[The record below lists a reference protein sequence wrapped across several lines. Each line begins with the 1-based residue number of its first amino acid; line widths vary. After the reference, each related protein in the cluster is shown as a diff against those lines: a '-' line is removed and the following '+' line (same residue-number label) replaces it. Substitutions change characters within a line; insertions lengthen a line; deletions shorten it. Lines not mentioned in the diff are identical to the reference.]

1 MKMKKGMRTFSVLM
15 TLLLVSTV
23 MVPARNPGMWHQF
36 DPNAAQDK
44 RVMTSKNI
52 NRSR

>member
-1 MKMKKGMRTFSVLM
+1 MKLKKGMRPLSVLM
-15 TLLLVSTV
+15 AVLLVSTV
-23 MVPARNPGMWHQF
+23 MLPARNPGMWHQF